1 MGDHFASKTNPK
13 HADHNAVY
21 QVCSKVEIIKQFPYI
36 LYSEVKQK
44 QIKTP
49 NIFRIKSPK
58 TAERT
63 RHLSSTWI
71 APILRGGFVRR
82 GE

>member
-44 QIKTP
+44 QIKP
-49 NIFRIKSPK
+49 
-58 TAERT
+58 
-63 RHLSSTWI
+63 
-71 APILRGGFVRR
+71 PILLDLKTLKQQKEFVIYLLP
-82 GE
+82 G